1 MEVTRTQLMNG
12 VYLTYLPA
20 RKFKT
25 SLLSAQFV
33 TPLRQETAGAY
44 ALLPAVLRRGT
55 VTYPDMGSLAA
66 RLDKLYGARIDYTI
80 RKKGE
85 NQCVGFVASM
95 IDDSFTPGKERLL
108 EPVANLLGELICD
121 PATERGRFVNAYFD
135 TEKTNLMDA
144 IRSLINDKR
153 DYADSRLLW
162 EMCAGEPYGIS
173 RLGDEKSVEKLQLRK
188 LYGQYGQLIATARL
202 ELIYSGSAPRERVE
216 QALRSALA
224 TLPRDSVAE
233 IAKARPHDP
242 REETLMVTDELD
254 VTQGKLG
261 MGFSCGS
268 DDSIALLMGNTLFGG
283 SSNSKLFMNVREKL
297 SLCYYA
303 SSLYHRQKNLIT
315 VSSGI
320 EFENY
325 QKAYDEILAQLT
337 AVQNGDLED
346 WEMESARSTL
356 LNAYASMGDSQ
367 GKLENF
373 YLGQAATGQT
383 GTPEELAQQ
392 VREMSEERI
401 FNAMKTVKLDTV
413 YFLRGKEAAE

>member
-1 MEVTRTQLMNG
+1 
-12 VYLTYLPA
+12 
-20 RKFKT
+20 
-25 SLLSAQFV
+25 
-33 TPLRQETAGAY
+33 
-44 ALLPAVLRRGT
+44 
-55 VTYPDMGSLAA
+55 
-66 RLDKLYGARIDYTI
+66 
-80 RKKGE
+80 
-85 NQCVGFVASM
+85 
-95 IDDSFTPGKERLL
+95 
-108 EPVANLLGELICD
+108 
-121 PATERGRFVNAYFD
+121 
-135 TEKTNLMDA
+135 
-144 IRSLINDKR
+144 
-153 DYADSRLLW
+153 
-162 EMCAGEPYGIS
+162 
-173 RLGDEKSVEKLQLRK
+173 
-188 LYGQYGQLIATARL
+188 
-202 ELIYSGSAPRERVE
+202 
-216 QALRSALA
+216 
-224 TLPRDSVAE
+224 
-233 IAKARPHDP
+233 
-242 REETLMVTDELD
+242 MVTDELD

-268 DDSIALLMGNTLFGG
+268 DDYIALLMGNTLFGG

-392 VREMSEERI
+392 VREMPEDRI